1 MKSWRRSRGIVLL
14 VLLIVVVPGLL
25 RQPGAAARLCGA
37 DHEAIDGEEAELLRI
52 INSYRADNGAHPL
65 SISPILTAAAAWMA
79 EDLATHS
86 YFSHTDSLGRS
97 PYQRAVDCGYGTGA
111 GENLAAG
118 TSWSSASA
126 AFAAWRAS
134 PGHNANMLGA
144 FYREIGIARYYRD
157 GSPYGWYWVTT
168 FGTGSQQQPT
178 PAPTPTPAAPP
189 SPATAPTAVPPQP
202 SPSPAPPAPP
212 PAPPSQS
219 PPPADSPVVTATPS
233 VTLRLSRGLNLV
245 VWPGDLA
252 TPVSVLGGYG
262 TIRAVY
268 APAPGGGWLR
278 YFPEL
283 PAWLDTLRVI
293 EHGQPLWIIASRD
306 TAVPVPAQR

>member
-1 MKSWRRSRGIVLL
+1 MELWRRSRGIFLL

-178 PAPTPTPAAPP
+178 PAPTPTRQHHLLRQLHRPLCHRSLRPRPP
-189 SPATAPTAVPPQP
+189 LLCRLLRPLRSLRRPPIHP
-202 SPSPAPPAPP
+202 S
-212 PAPPSQS
+212 
-219 PPPADSPVVTATPS
+219 
-233 VTLRLSRGLNLV
+233 SR
-245 VWPGDLA
+245 PRR
-252 TPVSVLGGYG
+252 P
-262 TIRAVY
+262 
-268 APAPGGGWLR
+268 
-278 YFPEL
+278 
-283 PAWLDTLRVI
+283 
-293 EHGQPLWIIASRD
+293 
-306 TAVPVPAQR
+306 

>member
-1 MKSWRRSRGIVLL
+1 MELWRRSRGIVLL

-25 RQPGAAARLCGA
+25 RQPGAAAGLCGA

-65 SISPILTAAAAWMA
+65 SISPILTSAAAWMA

-97 PYQRAVDCGYGTGA
+97 PYQRAVDCGYGNGA

-134 PGHNANMLGA
+134 PGHNANMLGT

-168 FGTGSQQQPT
+168 FGTGSRQQPT
-178 PAPTPTPAAPP
+178 PTPTLTTTPTPEAPP
-189 SPATAPTAVPPQP
+189 SSATAPTAVPPQP
-202 SPSPAPPAPP
+202 SPPPAPPA
-212 PAPPSQS
+212 QL
-219 PPPADSPVVTATPS
+219 PPPADSSAVTATPS

-245 VWPGDLA
+245 VWPGDSA
-252 TPVSVLGGYG
+252 SPASVLGGYG

-268 APAPGGGWLR
+268 APAPWGGWLR

-283 PAWLDTLRVI
+283 PAWLDTLRVM
-293 EHGQPLWIIASRD
+293 ERGQSLWIIASRD
-306 TAVPVPAQR
+306 TAIPVPAQR